1 MLNERLRKR
10 LAADQASFIERCLP
24 SPASKP
30 PAGSNWI
37 PRRPK
42 HDGYRLIAR
51 RDPVGNSPHQ
61 SAGQRLVGALCFDLC
76 INGHG
81 AFLTANDGNGG
92 LLLRFAISNLDI
104 SAPAAQINGQIE
116 PQRGRLRG

>member
-30 PAGSNWI
+30 PAGSNSI
-37 PRRPK
+37 HETE

-51 RDPVGNSPHQ
+51 RDPVGIRLISRQGNDW
-61 SAGQRLVGALCFDLC
+61 SARSA
-76 INGHG
+76 
-81 AFLTANDGNGG
+81 
-92 LLLRFAISNLDI
+92 SI
-104 SAPAAQINGQIE
+104 SASMGME
-116 PQRGRLRG
+116 PS

>member
-37 PRRPK
+37 HETK
-42 HDGYRLIAR
+42 HDGYRLIER
-51 RDPVGNSPHQ
+51 RDPVGIRLISRQGNVYCGPVLRH
-61 SAGQRLVGALCFDLC
+61 SAGAIQAANFRSAV
-76 INGHG
+76 
-81 AFLTANDGNGG
+81 AF
-92 LLLRFAISNLDI
+92 
-104 SAPAAQINGQIE
+104 
-116 PQRGRLRG
+116 